1 MNHQRAS
8 DRFRLVALIAVATTL
23 ALGSL
28 WLFDVMR
35 RSIEAALPAIPRTEP
50 DYTVENFNLVRLS
63 KTGLPRYNISGTKLT
78 HYPQADSYE
87 IEKPM
92 LKNFGA
98 ERPPLTLRAERALAD
113 PNDNKIQ
120 LYDNVQ
126 MDRPASSVSEFF
138 HLKSDYLLVLP
149 DDDVMQTDK
158 AVDIT
163 LGTTHL
169 TGVGMF
175 ANDAT
180 REFRLAGNVHGQF
193 QPARH

>member
-1 MNHQRAS
+1 M
-8 DRFRLVALIAVATTL
+8 
-23 ALGSL
+23 
-28 WLFDVMR
+28 
-35 RSIEAALPAIPRTEP
+35 
-50 DYTVENFNLVRLS
+50 RLS
-63 KTGLPRYNISGTKLT
+63 KTGLPRYNISGAKLT
-78 HYPQADSYE
+78 HYPQTDSYE
-87 IEKPM
+87 IEKPL
-92 LKNFGA
+92 LKNFGT

-193 QPARH
+193 QPAGH

>member
-1 MNHQRAS
+1 MNRQRAS
-8 DRFRLVALIAVATTL
+8 DRFRLVALIAFAATL

-63 KTGLPRYNISGTKLT
+63 KTGLPRYNISGIKLT
-78 HYPQADSYE
+78 HYPQTDSYE
-87 IEKPM
+87 IEKPL

-120 LYDNVQ
+120 LYDNVL
-126 MDRPASSVSEFF
+126 MDRPASSVSESF

-193 QPARH
+193 QPARR